1 MSALVVIGYDGS
13 RGNERPHAPVGRVG
27 LVPIALRPF

>member
-1 MSALVVIGYDGS
+1 MSALVVIGYDGA
-13 RGNERPHAPVGRVG
+13 RGNDQTHAPVNRVS

>member
-1 MSALVVIGYDGS
+1 MSALTVIGYDGA
-13 RGNERPHAPVGRVG
+13 RGDDRPHAPVNRVS

>member
-1 MSALVVIGYDGS
+1 MSALVVTGYDGA
-13 RGNERPHAPVGRVG
+13 RGNDQTHAPVNRVS